1 MKNNPNALAVKDLVT
16 IGVFDVI
23 YFVCVFAIGM
33 MGVIPILYLVY
44 PAVVALLCGPIVML
58 LMAKAPQPWALF
70 IFGMIIPL
78 IMLVF
83 GHSFIVPLLS
93 LLIILLAE
101 GIRRLG
107 RYRSMPL
114 TMLSYVIFST
124 WTCNSLMQML
134 LVKERYLELTRAEMG
149 NDYADTLEKL
159 ITVPNMGLVYLGAIL
174 GGICGAFL
182 GRKLL
187 RKHFEKAGIL

>member
-58 LMAKAPQPWALF
+58 LMAKAPKPWALF

-78 IMLVF
+78 IMLAF

-149 NDYADTLEKL
+149 NNYADALEKL

-187 RKHFEKAGIL
+187 KKHFEKAGIL

>member
-58 LMAKAPQPWALF
+58 LMAKAPKRWALF

>member
-78 IMLVF
+78 IMLAF

-149 NDYADTLEKL
+149 NDYADALEKL

-187 RKHFEKAGIL
+187 KKHFEKAGIL

>member
-44 PAVVALLCGPIVML
+44 PAAVALLCGPIVML
-58 LMAKAPQPWALF
+58 LMSKAPKPWALF

-78 IMLVF
+78 IMLAF

-114 TMLSYVIFST
+114 TMLSYVISST

-149 NDYADTLEKL
+149 NDYADALEKL

-187 RKHFEKAGIL
+187 KKHFEKAGIL